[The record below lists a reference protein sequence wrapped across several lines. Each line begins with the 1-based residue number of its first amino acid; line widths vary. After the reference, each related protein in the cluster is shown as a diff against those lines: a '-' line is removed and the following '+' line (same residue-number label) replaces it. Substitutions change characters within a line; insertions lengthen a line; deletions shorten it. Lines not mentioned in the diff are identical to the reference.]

1 MEFKTITPEDMMNV
15 GKQIGALL
23 KGGDI
28 ILLYGE
34 LGSGK
39 STLVKGVAQ
48 ALGVEETTGSPT
60 FTLMNVYNTKKDNIK
75 KLVHVDT
82 YRMRDQQDLEEI
94 GIDEYLSDRDS
105 ICIFEWPDKL
115 GDIMKNRFP
124 IKITIEY
131 LDKERRKIIVEGVG
145 LANIPLKNN

>member
-1 MEFKTITPEDMMNV
+1 MEFKTVTPEDMMDV
-15 GKQIGALL
+15 GKKIGTLL

-39 STLVKGVAQ
+39 STLVKGIAEV
-48 ALGVEETTGSPT
+48 LGVKETANSPT
-60 FTLMNVYNTKKDNIK
+60 FTLMNVYDIKKDNIK

-82 YRMRDQQDLEEI
+82 YRLKDQQDLEDI
-94 GIDEYLSDRDS
+94 GIDEYMRDENS
-105 ICIFEWPDKL
+105 VCIFEWPDKL
-115 GDIMKNRFP
+115 GNLMQDKNP

-131 LDKERRKIIVEGVG
+131 LDKERRKILVEGVG
-145 LANIPLKNN
+145 LTNISFKK